1 MDTPSSAPHPCDA
14 KAILCFW
21 FEATKPKQWFRQS
34 DRFDQCIRERFGSC
48 CHLAQRGDLDHWA
61 HDPHK
66 SLALVLL
73 LDQLSRHVWRGSARA
88 YAGDAKAVILSL
100 DAVQNGWIDQEPRR
114 VRRQFWLMPLLHS
127 EALADQC
134 KAIELMARYTD
145 PATAAVAQRHHGLI
159 QRFGRFPHRNA
170 ILQRPNTSD
179 EECYLRAQRR
189 RAGHPSTS
197 APADLPQKPFADP
210 PE

>member
-1 MDTPSSAPHPCDA
+1 MRRSHQQPSDPE
-14 KAILCFW
+14 AILDFW
-21 FEATKPKQWFRQS
+21 FDLTKPKQWFRQN
-34 DRFDQCIRERFGSC
+34 DRFDQCIRERFGNDC
-48 CHLAQRGDLDHWA
+48 QQAQEGNLDHWA
-61 HDPHK
+61 NKPQG

-73 LDQLSRHVWRGSARA
+73 LDQFSRHVWRGSAQA
-88 YAGDAKAVILSL
+88 YAGDTKAVALSL
-100 DAVQNGWIDQEPRR
+100 AAVQQGWVGQEPRR

-134 KAIELMARYTD
+134 KAIELMARYAD

-159 QRFGRFPHRNA
+159 ERFGRFPHRNA